1 MNYYNSPF
9 NCFNF
14 RINFFSGNSI
24 TTTFSDKDLSST
36 FRQLS
41 GYCDSVICCRMSP
54 LQKAE
59 VVRLIKESGV
69 VTAAIGDGAND
80 VSMIQEAH
88 VGLVSIETYCFL
100 HFYSI

>member
-14 RINFFSGNSI
+14 RINFFSGITI
-24 TTTFSDKDLSST
+24 TTTFSDKNLSST

-59 VVRLIKESGV
+59 VVTLE
-69 VTAAIGDGAND
+69 DND
-80 VSMIQEAH
+80 EDKLDFEAD
-88 VGLVSIETYCFL
+88 EPEN
-100 HFYSI
+100 